1 MCLLITSRSQ
11 SHLYLLRIDA
21 VGLESKLLKKKHR
34 CESEMILWQPRSQD
48 LSLGFWAAWLFSPKA
63 NAVTMDTR
71 LITLHTQAH
80 SLHLFV

>member
-1 MCLLITSRSQ
+1 MCFLITGTSQ
-11 SHLYLLRIDA
+11 GHLYLLRIDA
-21 VGLESKLLKKKHR
+21 VGLESKMLKKKHR
-34 CESEMILWQPRSQD
+34 CESEMILWQPRYQD

-63 NAVTMDTR
+63 KGEILETR